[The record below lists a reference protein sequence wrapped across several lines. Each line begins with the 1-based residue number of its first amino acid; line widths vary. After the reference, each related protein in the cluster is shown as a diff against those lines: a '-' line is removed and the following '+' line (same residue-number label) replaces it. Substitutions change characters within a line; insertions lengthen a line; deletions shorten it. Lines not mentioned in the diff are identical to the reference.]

1 MKRAVICVK
10 HPELVIPDLE
20 NEYSLMIVNPE
31 SPKPRMD
38 YLLEKSDYS
47 LLVTNEGTQTRLGN
61 DYPGERLYW
70 YTSGTTGDSKFY
82 GFSQAQKELMI
93 SSMVDAYGMNPNHR
107 YASVMPLWHAHGQ
120 HFYWATK
127 AAGCET
133 KFFGTKEFPNVA
145 EFKPTLMSAI
155 PKIINFFQ
163 RYEFPELQLIVSASV
178 AFPLTKL
185 KLAQDYYKV
194 PILDAFGM
202 TEAMGFCITNPLN
215 GPVKPGT
222 VGKPFSVEAK
232 LDGNRLLIKGPTVV
246 VDGWMDTGD
255 LASVDEDGYYTIIGR
270 SVEQINVNGI
280 KVNPLSLE
288 AQLLEKFFDLQQ
300 VSIFGEDTVNCMYV
314 GDVDEKEIR
323 KFLLSLG
330 DHCFPKTLI
339 KTEEIPTN
347 ENGKIS
353 RKYLTRNFINAN

>member
-10 HPELVIPDLE
+10 NPELVIPDLE
-20 NEYSLMIVNPE
+20 NEYSLMIVSPE
-31 SPKPRMD
+31 SPKARMD

-47 LLVTNEGTQTRLGN
+47 LLVTDDGIVTRLGR
-61 DYPGERLYW
+61 DYLEEKLFW

-82 GFSQAQKELMI
+82 GFNQTQKNIMTQTMI
-93 SSMVDAYGMNPNHR
+93 DAYQLTPNHR
-107 YASVMPLWHAHGQ
+107 YSSVMPLWHAHGQ

-127 AAGCET
+127 QAGCET
-133 KFFGTKEFPNVA
+133 KFFNTKQFHLVEA
-145 EFKPTLMSAI
+145 SSPTLLTAI
-155 PKIINFFQ
+155 PKIINFFT
-163 RYEFPELQLIVSASV
+163 RYRFPNLQLIVSASV
-178 AFPLTKL
+178 AFPITKL
-185 KLAQDYYKV
+185 KLAQDYYQV

-215 GPVKPGT
+215 GPIKPGT
-222 VGKPFSVEAK
+222 VGRPFSVEAK
-232 LDGNRLLIKGPTVV
+232 LEGNRLLIKGPTVV

-288 AQLLEKFFDLQQ
+288 TQLLEKFFDLQQ
-300 VSIFGEDTVNCMYV
+300 VTIFGDDTVNCIYV
-314 GDVDEKEIR
+314 GDVAEADIR

-330 DHCFPKTLI
+330 DHCFPRTLI

-353 RKYLTRNFINAN
+353 RKYLARNFIK